1 MAEEVSAEEVSD
13 AEYLAAIRAKHGVGM
28 SGADEARLLAQGVAL
43 GFGDEIE
50 AAVRALSPTVTYA
63 EALKE
68 IRESISKA
76 KESYPLKSAALE
88 VGGALVPG
96 LAAAP
101 FTGGTS
107 LIPSIGRAAAI
118 GAAEGAIY
126 GLGTGEGAEGR
137 IKEGVK
143 GAVTG
148 AILNPAVQKGMQS
161 VTGGATGL
169 SNYLRGK
176 FGNKLA
182 KPVQD
187 EVMRIVEGSGLSVD
201 EIIMRID
208 NGEIFPD
215 MSESALTELRG
226 YAAQGGKGQ
235 EIIDEALR
243 RRSSTLKTDVI
254 ETLQRDLATDTPT
267 GNITM
272 AFNKNIKELKAAESK
287 AYDELFKDAEVN
299 LPIGPN
305 SAPALNAVVGDL
317 LQDFTFLRPK
327 VNQIL
332 TANKLPP
339 IFKVGKDKKLTL
351 TRALDLET
359 VEQIRRALSNRVDKG
374 FKSSDSA
381 LAIPQKARLT
391 ELTQL
396 LDEISEPL
404 KQTRAKWSSIMD
416 AQEMFEKGKS
426 ALNMKPE
433 ELEELVFDMSA
444 DNLTALRTGFTTML
458 KFKAGANA
466 RQTLIN
472 KLDKLDG
479 NERIVLETLYP
490 DEAFDSI
497 ADKILKSRQAFTTEG
512 QTLRGS
518 MTPFTQQAVKRQGS
532 GANLSDLADV
542 LTSTTIGNVSGAA
555 YSSARI
561 VKRTLGKEAAAL
573 NEDQIAEI
581 SRILVTESPSVF
593 SNAVKNVEGREKLIA
608 IILKITRSVAGGLGT
623 SAIVAGDEIVGDT
636 IANMFSPA
644 SASAS
649 EMPQPTQREIDLYNS
664 VNLPSAFGTDNPL
677 LYDQETGE
685 RYGGDSPALDSLVST
700 IKPNASKKI
709 RQSAQ

>member
-1 MAEEVSAEEVSD
+1 MAEETSAEKLERLRSKY
-13 AEYLAAIRAKHGVGM
+13 EVGM
-28 SGADEARLLAQGVAL
+28 GGADRARLVAQGAAL

-50 AAVRALSPTVTYA
+50 AAVRAMSPNVTYE
-63 EALKE
+63 EAIKE
-68 IRESISKA
+68 IRDSISGA
-76 KESYPLKSAALE
+76 KEAFPLEAAGLE
-88 VGGALVPG
+88 IAGAFIPG

-101 FTGGTS
+101 FTGGGS
-107 LIPSIGRAAAI
+107 LIPTLGRAAAI
-118 GAAEGAIY
+118 GAVEGGIY

-148 AILNPAVQKGMQS
+148 AILNPVVQKGMKV
-161 VTGGATGL
+161 VTGGAQGL
-169 SNYLRGK
+169 ASYLRSKLGS
-176 FGNKLA
+176 KLA

-201 EIIMRID
+201 EILMRID

-226 YAAQGGKGQ
+226 YASQGGTGQ
-235 EIIDEALR
+235 EIISDTLR
-243 RRSSTLKTDVI
+243 ERSKTLKTDVV
-254 ETLQRDLATDTPT
+254 ETLQRDLAADTPT
-267 GNITM
+267 GNVTM
-272 AFNKNIKELKAAESK
+272 AFNKNIKELKLAESK
-287 AYDELFKDAEVN
+287 AYDELFKDAEIN

-305 SAPALNAVVGDL
+305 SAPALNSVVEEL
-317 LQDFTFLRPK
+317 LQDFKFLRPK
-327 VNQIL
+327 VNAIL
-332 TANKLPP
+332 KANKLPP
-339 IFKVGKDKKLTL
+339 IFKVVDGKLTL

-359 VEQIRRALSNRVDKG
+359 VEQMRRALSNRVDKG

-381 LAIPQKARLT
+381 LAIPQKARLD

-396 LDEISEPL
+396 LDEISDPL

-497 ADKILKSRQAFTTEG
+497 ADKILKSRQAFTTET

-518 MTPFTQQAVKRQGS
+518 MTPFTQQAIKRQGS
-532 GANLSDLADV
+532 GANIADLTDII
-542 LTSTTIGNVSGAA
+542 TTLPMGNMSGAVF
-555 YSSARI
+555 SSARI
-561 VKRTLGKEAAAL
+561 VRRTLGKEAAAL
-573 NEDQIAEI
+573 SEDQVAEI
-581 SRILVTESPSVF
+581 SRILVTQDSSVF
-593 SNAVKNVEGREKLIA
+593 SNAVRNVEGREKLIA

-623 SAIVAGDEIVGDT
+623 SAIVAGDEVVGDT
-636 IANMFSPA
+636 VADLVGVSPA
-644 SASAS
+644 SAG
-649 EMPQPTQREIDLYNS
+649 EMPQ
-664 VNLPSAFGTDNPL
+664 VNLPSPYGTDNPL
-677 LYDQETGE
+677 LYNQETGE
-685 RYGGDSPALDSLVST
+685 RYGGGSPALESLVNT
-700 IKPNASKKI
+700 ISPSAREKI
-709 RQSAQ
+709 TAQ